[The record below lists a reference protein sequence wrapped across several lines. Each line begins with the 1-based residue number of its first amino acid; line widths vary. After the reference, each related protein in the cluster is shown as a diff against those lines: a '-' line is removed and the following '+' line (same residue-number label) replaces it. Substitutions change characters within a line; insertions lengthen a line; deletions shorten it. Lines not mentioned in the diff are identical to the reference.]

1 MGSPVIATVLCLL
14 LYIST
19 IVKTVYS
26 GFSYSNYTSQNFNS
40 LYYLVKSV
48 GVIALWTVVNWAVCT
63 LFGGLGK
70 IKEIYTVIT
79 YSVTPLIAS
88 NFLYALLSNIL
99 VKSEAGF
106 LNIMVTAFWIY
117 TLFLLIAGS
126 VKIHDFGFGRF
137 FGTSVLTVIGIL
149 IVIFLCFIIFLL
161 LQQFAVFV
169 MTLGSEM
176 VYR

>member
-1 MGSPVIATVLCLL
+1 
-14 LYIST
+14 
-19 IVKTVYS
+19 
-26 GFSYSNYTSQNFNS
+26 
-40 LYYLVKSV
+40 
-48 GVIALWTVVNWAVCT
+48 
-63 LFGGLGK
+63 
-70 IKEIYTVIT
+70 
-79 YSVTPLIAS
+79 
-88 NFLYALLSNIL
+88 
-99 VKSEAGF
+99 
-106 LNIMVTAFWIY
+106 MVTAFWIY

-137 FGTSVLTVIGIL
+137 FGTSALTVIGIL